1 VYLYLLQNQESEA
14 DVTESEDSED
24 EYQVRIFTALSE
36 LCTYSLDLS
45 ACDSYAWLLV
55 GEPSSGCMLYRKS
68 TKETMATT
76 RWR

>member
-1 VYLYLLQNQESEA
+1 MYWQENQGSEA

-24 EYQVRIFTALSE
+24 EYQVRIFSTLSE
-36 LCTYSLDLS
+36 ICTHSPALS

-68 TKETMATT
+68 TKGTMATT